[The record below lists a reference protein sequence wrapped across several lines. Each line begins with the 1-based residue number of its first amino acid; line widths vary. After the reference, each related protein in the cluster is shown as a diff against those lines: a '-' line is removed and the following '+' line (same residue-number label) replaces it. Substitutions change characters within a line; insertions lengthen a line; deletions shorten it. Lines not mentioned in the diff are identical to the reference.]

1 MLRDKGN
8 MRRGKK
14 YACFPRSVGPTIF
27 EAAKGWGGGG
37 GGEGLGDFEKY
48 KYTVYP
54 GSAHM

>member
-14 YACFPRSVGPTIF
+14 YACFPRSVGPTIS
-27 EAAKGWGGGG
+27 EAAKGWW
-37 GGEGLGDFEKY
+37 GEGLGDFEKY

-54 GSAHM
+54 GSAHR